1 MLPSP
6 AMETAQPRA
15 PEGAGTASRPRPAPR
30 PVGRAELLILLAIVL
45 AAGAIR
51 VAYLLEIR
59 HTPELRVP
67 PVDSGFSLYW
77 ARGLA
82 TGDWTLPPQARGRD
96 PLIRD
101 SAYLRPPGYPFVLAG
116 MYRLT
121 GGDPL
126 ALRAVQ
132 MAGGLAG
139 VVLAWLLGRRLL
151 SPAVGLTWALL
162 LGVHWAP
169 VYFEGGLHG
178 MWLVV
183 ALLLI
188 LLLLMHRLVRTPSMA
203 AAAAAGAV
211 FGGLVLVRPNV
222 LVTAPLLAAWWV
234 WVAVRRRR
242 GRAAALHAAA
252 AVLAAGLVVAPAV
265 VRNLRVAGTL
275 TPVSANGGITLWA
288 GTNPAATGV
297 SSSRVAD
304 LGTFTSPWQMADL
317 VRRLEQETG
326 RELRFAEASRLL
338 GRRAIRWALDNPGDA
353 ASLTLRKAALFWGPH
368 EIAHNRAP
376 AAERA
381 ASPLLRRL
389 PMGFA
394 LALAGGLVGAVLLTT
409 RPVRLAMPDG
419 GPETAVAAALLV
431 LGWFASFLPFFV
443 TSLFRLPVIPFLL
456 LGWSALAV
464 HVVRLA
470 LRRRLLPAAAWVA
483 IAVALW
489 VVVRIPLVEVDP
501 GIDKMHVTR
510 GNAWMHL
517 GQPGPAEAE
526 FRAALGARTGSWQ
539 AHNGLG
545 AVLLETGR
553 IAEAERHF
561 VEAVRLEPGLTV
573 ARANLGLAFAR
584 RGAWAPAADM
594 FRSVVED
601 EPGNADAWANLGVSL
616 EILGRPHEAVEAYG
630 GALEAAPVH
639 PLAANNLA
647 WLLSTSPDETVRDG
661 ERAVSIAER
670 LVASAATA
678 ATLDTL
684 AAAHA
689 EAGDLERAAATAE
702 RALEAARDDP
712 ALAADVAA
720 RLETFRSGRPYRDR
734 PAGG

>member
-1 MLPSP
+1 
-6 AMETAQPRA
+6 METGEPTTPDRMPSGPRR
-15 PEGAGTASRPRPAPR
+15 SPR
-30 PVGRAELLILLAIVL
+30 PVGRVELLVLLAIVV

-59 HTPELRVP
+59 HTPELRAP
-67 PVDSGFSLYW
+67 AVDSGFSLYW

-132 MAGGLAG
+132 MAGGVLA
-139 VVLAWLLGRRLL
+139 VVLAWWLGRRLL
-151 SPAVGLTWALL
+151 SPAVGLVWALL
-162 LGVHWAP
+162 FGAHWAP

-183 ALLLI
+183 TLLLV
-188 LLLLMHRLVRTPSMA
+188 LLLLMHRLVRAPTAA
-203 AAAAAGAV
+203 AAAAAGVV
-211 FGGLVLVRPNV
+211 FGALALVRPNV
-222 LVTAPLLAAWWV
+222 LVAAPLLLAWWV
-234 WVAVRRRR
+234 WVATRRRR
-242 GRAAALHAAA
+242 GRTAVAHAVV
-252 AVLAAGLVVAPAV
+252 AVLATALVVAPAV
-265 VRNLRVAGTL
+265 VRNLRVAGAL
-275 TPVSANGGITLWA
+275 TPISANGGITLWA

-304 LGTFTSPWQMADL
+304 LGVFTSPWQMQDL
-317 VRRLEQETG
+317 VRRLGQETG
-326 RELRFAEASRLL
+326 GDLRFAEASRIL
-338 GRRAIRWALDNPGDA
+338 GRRAIRWALDHPRDA
-353 ASLTLRKAALFWGPH
+353 AALTLRKAALFWGPH

-376 AAERA
+376 AAERS

-394 LALAGGLVGAVLLTT
+394 LAVAGGLAGAVLLTT
-409 RPVRLAMPDG
+409 GPVRRSMPDG
-419 GPETAVAAALLV
+419 GPEAVAAAALLV
-431 LGWFASFLPFFV
+431 LGWFASLLPFFV

-456 LGWSALAV
+456 LGWAVFAV
-464 HVVRLA
+464 HAARL
-470 LRRRLLPAAAWVA
+470 LGRRRLLPAAAWVA
-483 IAVALW
+483 AAVAAW
-489 VVVRIPLVEVDP
+489 AVVRIPLVEVDP
-501 GIDKMHVTR
+501 GFDKLHVTR

-517 GQPGPAEAE
+517 GQPGHAEAE
-526 FRAALGARTGSWQ
+526 FRAALAAGAGSWQ

-545 AVLLETGR
+545 AVLLDSGR
-553 IAEAERHF
+553 VAEAERHF

-573 ARANLGLAFAR
+573 ARANLGLALAR

-594 FRSVVED
+594 FRSVVAD

-616 EILGRPHEAVEAYG
+616 EILGRPRAAVGAYG
-630 GALEAAPVH
+630 GALAVAPLH

-647 WLLSTSPDETVRDG
+647 WLLATSPDDTVRDG
-661 ERAVSIAER
+661 ERAVAIAER
-670 LVASAATA
+670 LVATSPTA

-684 AAAHA
+684 AAAYA
-689 EAGDLERAAATAE
+689 EAGVLESAVATAE
-702 RALEAARDDP
+702 RALAAARSDP

-720 RLETFRSGRPYRDR
+720 RLEAFHAGRPYRDL
-734 PAGG
+734 PAPP

>member
-6 AMETAQPRA
+6 AMETTQPTT
-15 PEGAGTASRPRPAPR
+15 PDGAGIPSGFRRSPR
-30 PVGRAELLILLAIVL
+30 PVGRVELLVLLAIVI
-45 AAGAIR
+45 AAGATR

-77 ARGLA
+77 ARALA

-96 PLIRD
+96 PMIRD
-101 SAYLRPPGYPFVLAG
+101 NAYLRPPGYPFVLAG

-132 MAGGLAG
+132 MGGGLLG
-139 VVLAWLLGRRLL
+139 VVLAWWLGRRLL

-183 ALLLI
+183 ALLLV
-188 LLLLMHRLVRTPSMA
+188 LLLLMHRLVRTPSVA

-211 FGGLVLVRPNV
+211 FGGITLVRPNV
-222 LVTAPLLAAWWV
+222 LVTAPLLAAWWA
-234 WVAVRRRR
+234 WVAFRRRR
-242 GRAAALHAAA
+242 GRVAAVHAAV
-252 AVLAAGLVVAPAV
+252 AVLAGALVIAPAV
-265 VRNLRVAGTL
+265 VRNLRVAGAL

-288 GTNPAATGV
+288 GTNPAGTGV
-297 SSSRVAD
+297 SSSRVAG

-326 RELRFAEASRLL
+326 RDLRFAEASRIL
-338 GRRAIRWALDNPGDA
+338 GRRAARWALDHPRDA
-353 ASLTLRKAALFWGPH
+353 AALTLRKAALFWGPH

-381 ASPLLRRL
+381 ASPVLRRL

-394 LALAGGLVGAVLLTT
+394 LALAGGLAGAILLMT
-409 RPVRLAMPDG
+409 RPVRRQMPDG
-419 GPETAVAAALLV
+419 GPETLVAAALLA

-456 LGWSALAV
+456 LGWSVLAV

-470 LRRRLLPAAAWVA
+470 LARRPLPAAAWVA
-483 IAVALW
+483 IAVAVW

-517 GQPGPAEAE
+517 GQPGRAEAE
-526 FRAALGARTGSWQ
+526 FRAALDAHAGSWQ

-553 IAEAERHF
+553 VAEAERHF

-594 FRSVVED
+594 FRSVVAD
-601 EPGNADAWANLGVSL
+601 EPANADAWANLGVSL
-616 EILGRPHEAVEAYG
+616 EVLGRPQAAVQAYG
-630 GALEAAPVH
+630 GALEVAPVH

-647 WLLSTSPDETVRDG
+647 WLLATSPDGTVRDG
-661 ERAVSIAER
+661 TRAVSIAER
-670 LVASAATA
+670 LVASAPTA

-684 AAAHA
+684 AAALA
-689 EAGDLERAAATAE
+689 EAGDLEGAAATAE

-712 ALAADVAA
+712 VLAADVAA
-720 RLETFRSGRPYRDR
+720 RLEMFRAGRPYRDR